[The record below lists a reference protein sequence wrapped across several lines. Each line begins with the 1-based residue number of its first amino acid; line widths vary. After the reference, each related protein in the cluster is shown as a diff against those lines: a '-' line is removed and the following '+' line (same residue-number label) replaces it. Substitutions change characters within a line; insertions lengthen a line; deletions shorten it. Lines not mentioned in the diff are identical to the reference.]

1 MSRAP
6 DSIRHGGMLLAS
18 IIALALSG
26 CGRQQDVVAEAA
38 ALTGGDP
45 ARGRAAMRAY
55 GCVSCHT
62 IPGVTGAQ
70 ALVGPSLA
78 GIAERSYIGGVL
90 PNSPENLVRWIR
102 DPRGV
107 DPRTAMPD
115 VGVSERDARDIAGYL
130 YSLR

>member
-1 MSRAP
+1 
-6 DSIRHGGMLLAS
+6 MLATILVVSFVA
-18 IIALALSG
+18 
-26 CGRQQDVVAEAA
+26 CGRRQDVAAEAA

-45 ARGRAAMRAY
+45 VRGRAAMRAY

-90 PNSPENLVRWIR
+90 TNSPENLVRWIR